1 VVSIQFRS
9 LFWIGALFFVS
20 CTIYEIELDNPV
32 DSEAENNPDPP
43 ALVFHPKDTTVS
55 VNSIFTLSA
64 HIVQPDTGYAGAH
77 LNVIYDSSILEVDT
91 LFPGIFFTDSSSTT
105 PLFVWDQNEESVDI
119 YIYFLDSSITSLSGT
134 GHIADIQFIGISV
147 GKTTIEYDLESC
159 ELVSSQDESMIINGK
174 RGCLVTVQ

>member
-1 VVSIQFRS
+1 
-9 LFWIGALFFVS
+9 
-20 CTIYEIELDNPV
+20 
-32 DSEAENNPDPP
+32 
-43 ALVFHPKDTTVS
+43 
-55 VNSIFTLSA
+55 
-64 HIVQPDTGYAGAH
+64 
-77 LNVIYDSSILEVDT
+77 VIYDSSILEVDT

-134 GHIADIQFIGISV
+134 GHIADIQFIGISA